1 MRFPVS
7 PEIFKGTHFTAKAF
21 YETFFLYLNIVWKHK
36 CLIQVSWQQVNGK
49 GIIVEIV
56 NTDCMADLTC
66 EGAIVMNSCQ
76 MDEEV
81 NFR

>member
-1 MRFPVS
+1 MGDDLSYGLNTLGPLCLWQCF
-7 PEIFKGTHFTAKAF
+7 
-21 YETFFLYLNIVWKHK
+21 YLNIVWKHK